1 MAAEGGREREGVID
15 GIRIDV
21 VALHESWMQLVFPRQ
36 RGRAHSVL
44 GKWKPTST
52 ADKIKYRT
60 WAAMGVPLIAVLY
73 PLALLGFAARF
84 YTRRIDSGVT
94 RIGALGVLLVG
105 VVVWG
110 ALTALARVQ
119 FSTEGFLA
127 VAAASVTAIVAS
139 LLAYGFLRVGG
150 RGTTVLFAYPFAM
163 TAIFLPPV
171 VAALYSPTVANAVL
185 PGSLDLATWFLDN
198 VAPGRLAAFLRTQY
212 DLEGVAYVIMWFAIA
227 VPVGWLLGIVV
238 TLADVVR
245 PKSDDDSGTSSDD
258 AEAA

>member
-1 MAAEGGREREGVID
+1 MAAEGGRERNGVVD
-15 GIRIDV
+15 GIRVDL

-44 GKWKPTST
+44 GKWKPTTT
-52 ADKIKYRT
+52 ADRIKYRT
-60 WAAMGVPLIAVLY
+60 WGAIGVPLIAVLY
-73 PLALLGFAARF
+73 PLALLGFATRF

-94 RIGALGVLLVG
+94 RIGAFGVLLVG

-127 VAAASVTAIVAS
+127 VAAASITAIVAS
-139 LLAYGFLRVGG
+139 LLAYGFLRIGG
-150 RGTTVLFAYPFAM
+150 RGTTVLLAYPFAM

-171 VAALYSPTVANAVL
+171 VAALYSPTVADTVL

-198 VAPGRLAAFLRTQY
+198 VAPPRLAAFLRAEY

-227 VPVGWLLGIVV
+227 VPVGWLLGAVV

-245 PKSDDDSGTSSDD
+245 PNADGSGAGGDD

>member
-1 MAAEGGREREGVID
+1 MAAEGGRKRDGVID
-15 GIRIDV
+15 GIRVDV
-21 VALHESWMQLVFPRQ
+21 IALHESWMQIVFPRQ

-60 WAAMGVPLIAVLY
+60 WGAIGIPLIAVLY
-73 PLALLGFAARF
+73 PLALLGFVTRF

-94 RIGALGVLLVG
+94 RIGALGVLLLG
-105 VVVWG
+105 LVVWG

-139 LLAYGFLRVGG
+139 LFAYGFLRVGG
-150 RGTTVLFAYPFAM
+150 RGTTVILAYPFAM

-198 VAPGRLAAFLRTQY
+198 VAPSRLAAFLRAEY
-212 DLEGVAYVIMWFAIA
+212 ELEGVAYVIMWFVIA

-245 PKSDDDSGTSSDD
+245 PKSDTDGGDD
-258 AEAA
+258 ADGN

>member
-1 MAAEGGREREGVID
+1 MGGEEAREREGVVD
-15 GIRIDV
+15 AVRIDL

-44 GKWKPTST
+44 GKWRPTST
-52 ADKIKYRT
+52 ADKLKYRT
-60 WAAMGVPLIAVLY
+60 WGAIGVPLIAVLY
-73 PLALLGFAARF
+73 PLALLGFATRF

-105 VVVWG
+105 LVVWG

-139 LLAYGFLRVGG
+139 LLAYGFLRIGG
-150 RGTTVLFAYPFAM
+150 RGTTVLLAYPFAM

-198 VAPGRLAAFLRTQY
+198 VAPPRLAAFLRAEY

-227 VPVGWLLGIVV
+227 VPVGWLLGAVV

-245 PKSDDDSGTSSDD
+245 PKANEDSGGSTED
-258 AEAA
+258 AGAA